1 MIDRSFAA
9 EAFLKK
15 DILFEIN
22 ENIILQENE
31 IASNIFS
38 LNGQIEVN
46 GIVEGSVF
54 SIGKPVYIKGLV
66 EENVI
71 VLAGDI
77 VLLENSSVRGNA
89 IAINGDVLQS
99 YGSMVWG
106 GIKEVKIIP
115 DLSKFPLFKNVNKFS
130 WHPFYYLEL
139 PILSLVFQF
148 ITKLFLAIFFVLL
161 MPNKIMYYAR
171 SVQERPW
178 KNLFLGIIVLFSMP
192 ILIIFLGLTILGI
205 PLIPILILL
214 SLFIGY
220 LGGLAIKY
228 ALGDIL
234 LNKINIKNKSPI
246 LIMFIGLLIL
256 ELFMIT
262 PILRIILP
270 VFYFLGLG
278 TIINNLFFSKE
289 RE

>member
-1 MIDRSFAA
+1 MRIKKKIIAQNCLKQLTLNSIILILICCSFFMIDRSFAA

-77 VLLENSSVRGNA
+77 VLLENSSIRGNA

-106 GIKEVKIIP
+106 GIKEVEIIP
-115 DLSKFPLFKNVNKFS
+115 DLSKIPLFKNINKFS
-130 WHPFYYLEL
+130 W
-139 PILSLVFQF
+139 
-148 ITKLFLAIFFVLL
+148 
-161 MPNKIMYYAR
+161 
-171 SVQERPW
+171 
-178 KNLFLGIIVLFSMP
+178 
-192 ILIIFLGLTILGI
+192 
-205 PLIPILILL
+205 
-214 SLFIGY
+214 
-220 LGGLAIKY
+220 
-228 ALGDIL
+228 
-234 LNKINIKNKSPI
+234 
-246 LIMFIGLLIL
+246 
-256 ELFMIT
+256 
-262 PILRIILP
+262 
-270 VFYFLGLG
+270 
-278 TIINNLFFSKE
+278 
-289 RE
+289 